1 MKRAV
6 AAVLAGLG
14 ALALGVLP
22 VQADCI
28 RGDFAGW
35 GSDDW
40 GLSFNAGNYYSLT
53 KQATASGS
61 EMKFN
66 NGSTWWGAGTS
77 AGKNSSIGEA
87 RTDGSGNLA
96 LAVTSGKW
104 YTFHVTGHG
113 GWGNRQYLVMETQ
126 YEPLT
131 FLSVVN
137 DHATAYENDVEV
149 TATCTAGTATAIS
162 SEENVYLWY
171 KIGDGAGV
179 ITNMTKTGLAARAK
193 IPGQPAGTTV
203 EYFVFTSTMPSN
215 LFTSVTLVSAD
226 QYGNDAT
233 IDQFGFCMLGLS
245 KDNGANY
252 SYTTVSEDIEYT
264 AGNVWHR
271 PASAEPWSTAT
282 MRNPASVADG
292 DFVFLR
298 LGGNPA
304 SGADTITSA
313 QLKYKVDSGSWTTR
327 NLKPENVSG
336 SDYPTNTYWTNSL
349 PQDKM
354 TAGAVVKYY
363 FVAEFENSGQYT
375 TTYVGTT
382 NQTDSVAYLLA
393 DDAKDHPFQF
403 TVGAAP
409 ALPLANHVWHKPDEC
424 PAGASTWS
432 TPMRNP
438 YVLSEG
444 VTNVAVFLG
453 NYQADTDGENL
464 TGGSIFY
471 SIDGGAFAEEE
482 LVWGSEM
489 RNGDNNG
496 YLKFWK
502 YDIDTTGVTAGQ
514 TLRYYFAANVDGH
527 ATTYVISDGADGM
540 VRTNAV
546 DPATDSLFTATCGG
560 RVYNLG
566 NCWHIPANAE
576 PAGSYMRNPTHP
588 YASSDVW
595 IYNGNQAA
603 GEGNP
608 GDQDGG
614 VVYYRK
620 AGTTAWSE
628 TNMWFDTAIENNK
641 YWHSRIPANAF
652 SATESVEY
660 VIKVTYADHDD
671 TYLGLAAAGD
681 TASSR
686 FGTLEAAAEH
696 PFDFTYAGE
705 AGQEP
710 AFVWHGGNAVKISGT
725 NVQLWVKTGYVQ
737 GTNAWADQAQ
747 IRYKVVVPAQAS
759 STDRQGVRAIPRK
772 RGARAVDPELTQTVE
787 MRFDHTEEDPSG
799 IGQAMWWVGSVTNT
813 ELATA
818 GAKLC
823 YQIAVRR
830 TTDGGGNGT
839 WRLAEYQ
846 AGGANDTV
854 FEYTMASSGANKLT
868 VNGLN
873 ADYTTSKFFIDES
886 KGESAHLHVVY
897 EAPAEALANTVQ
909 IYANVGRRDF
919 WNADIDGNGVPDAIR
934 PPDGYWYTA
943 ETTNGYYRA
952 WPMTWDADAGVYT
965 WDQDVDKTGAY
976 RLTARYKV
984 SGNTNWFYYSAL
996 GSGIRDHAVVVSPK
1010 KVLEQNVYEVNG
1022 MTAKA
1027 SSATLEGHSTFED
1040 LIEGEDSYA
1049 EFGIPYLNNIGA
1061 NCLWFQPIHTSSG
1074 YGLKE
1079 GYLPGSPYAAK
1090 DYFTV
1095 SKWYGKSQTTE
1106 GALAEFKDFVS
1117 ACDAGASPGMRTSN
1131 ITSKVGT
1138 INIMLDGVFNH
1149 TSWDAVVGEY
1159 GRQFLAATNYT
1170 RFTNENHEVETITAD
1185 TAIGKVLPGWY
1196 ANCSDYGAP
1205 ATFYYGPEG
1214 GRHDIA
1220 SGPDRGDFGKWLDTA
1235 ELFYGNY
1242 SALVRHN
1249 PDDNGNYL
1257 NESDQYDYTSMTQET
1272 EWLWEYMG
1280 GYVPYWL
1287 EQTGH
1292 NFGNERMGQVDE
1304 NGTAYDDYGID
1315 GLRCDFGQGL
1325 PPQFWEYCINRARA
1339 KKWNFMF
1346 MAESLDG
1353 GKVSYRSNR
1362 HFDILNESFVFAA
1375 RNAGSP
1381 SDLLAVTDDKK
1392 AAYNGG
1398 AVLLNLTSH
1407 DEVMPY
1413 SDPWKTASR
1422 YAMLATVKGLP
1433 MTMYG
1438 QEQGIVPLVRDS
1450 GGVEEGTIVMPG
1462 ERWTGFAKFELNFGK
1477 WVADFKTWNK
1487 LTIWEQPAMGDG
1499 TSFEASHGMARLYGQ
1514 INWAREGSPA
1524 LQSDVQWM
1532 LDNTEGHRSGDVWAM
1547 AKAEEYGA
1555 LANGKDAVLAF
1566 VLFVNDTHY
1575 ATSQTFPIPAGA
1587 ASMLGLEAGES
1598 YTARN
1603 LAASDPEQVLWTKTT
1618 EELTSEGVWV
1628 NFTADQNG
1636 SAFYDDGA
1644 MVYYLKLE
1652 KAVPPAEHTITVTVG
1667 SNGSVDP
1674 DGDVTV
1680 EDGDDQWFDITADE
1694 GFRIESVLADG
1705 VEVAEFDNVSTNYT
1719 HIWENVT
1726 ADGTLEVTF
1735 MPQVWTISALAGDHG
1750 SVSPEGPVSVQAG
1763 TSQEFFVSADDGYRI
1778 ESLLADGTPVAEF
1791 GNDDTSWTYSWPT
1804 VSEDGTLEATF
1815 TERLVP
1821 SEDGVDVPFTWMKAH
1836 YPDATYADMQTQ
1848 VNEVA
1853 TNGYTVWQSY
1863 VANLD
1868 PTDPASQL
1876 VITNFVVSEGAISA
1890 MLQQDRRY
1898 CLQYADQLDGTPQ
1911 WAEPAGTGWWTN
1923 DTGSATSHSFT
1934 DESGAT
1940 EAIRFYRIQVDLI
1953 R

>member
-1 MKRAV
+1 MKWAKKL
-6 AAVLAGLG
+6 VLAAGVTLLG
-14 ALALGVLP
+14 GICNPAW
-22 VQADCI
+22 ADCI
-28 RGDFAGW
+28 RGDFVGW
-35 GSDDW
+35 DSNDW
-40 GLSFNAGNYYSLT
+40 MLEFNAGNYYALT
-53 KQATASGS
+53 VQATASGS

-66 NGSTWWGAGTS
+66 NGSTWWGAGT
-77 AGKNSSIGEA
+77 AAVTNSSIGEA

-96 LAVTSGKW
+96 LPVTSGQW

-113 GWGNRQYLVMETQ
+113 GWATRKYLVMKTQ
-126 YEPLT
+126 YKPAVIAT
-131 FLSVVN
+131 VTDTHS
-137 DHATAYENDVEV
+137 TAYEEDVSVEV
-149 TATCTAGTATAIS
+149 NCQLSADTPRISPEEVFYLVYTTDGWATQTRQ
-162 SEENVYLWY
+162 V
-171 KIGDGAGV
+171 
-179 ITNMTKTGLAARAK
+179 MTKSGITARGT
-193 IPGQPAGTTV
+193 IPGQTAGTTV
-203 EYFVFTSTMPSN
+203 NYYVFSSAMPTS
-215 LFTSVTLVSAD
+215 LFT
-226 QYGNDAT
+226 DAT
-233 IDQFGFCMLGLS
+233 FDSANANGDTVPISQFGFCMLAIAN
-245 KDNGANY
+245 NGGSYA
-252 SYTTVSEDIEYT
+252 YTTESEDIDYV
-264 AGNVWHR
+264 AGNAWHC
-271 PASAEPWSTAT
+271 PTNTEPYASAT
-282 MRNPASVADG
+282 MRAPLEVALG
-292 DFVFLR
+292 DRPFVR
-298 LGGNPA
+298 LGVNPA
-304 SGADTITSA
+304 SGSDAPTKV
-313 QLKYKVDSGSWTTR
+313 QLKYKAGTNAWSTLTM
-327 NLKPENVSG
+327 KPEPHGDGWQPKYDGN
-336 SDYPTNTYWTNSL
+336 DYYTNCITTNKFTAGMTVQYYFYVEYTNSS
-349 PQDKM
+349 Q
-354 TAGAVVKYY
+354 
-363 FVAEFENSGQYT
+363 FAETS
-375 TTYVGTT
+375 VGTT
-382 NQTDSVAYLLA
+382 DQRGSIAYLGA
-393 DDAKDHPFQF
+393 NEAKSHPFQF

-409 ALPLANHVWHKPDEC
+409 VLPLADYVWHVPDEC
-424 PAGASTWS
+424 PSGQSTWS

-438 YVLSEG
+438 YALTEG

-453 NYQADTDGENL
+453 NYQADTGGENM

-471 SIDGGAFAEEE
+471 SIDGAAFVEEE

-489 RNGDNNG
+489 RNGDDNG

-502 YDIDTTGVTAGQ
+502 YDIDTAGVTVGQ

-527 ATTYVISDGADGM
+527 ATTYVISDGAGGM

-546 DPATDSLFTATCGG
+546 DPASDNLFTATCGG
-560 RVYNLG
+560 HVYNLG

-576 PAGSYMRNPTHP
+576 PAGTYMRNPTHP

-608 GDQDGG
+608 GDQNGG

-620 AGTTAWSE
+620 AGTTAWSA

-641 YWHSRIPANAF
+641 FWHGRIPANAF

-681 TASSR
+681 TAGSR
-686 FGTLEAAAEH
+686 FGTLEEAAAH

-737 GTNAWADQAQ
+737 GNDAWADQAQ
-747 IRYKVVVPAQAS
+747 IRYKVVVPDQQ
-759 STDRQGVRAIPRK
+759 STTARQGVRAIPRK
-772 RGARAVDPELTQTVE
+772 KGARAVDPSLTQTVE
-787 MRFDHTEEDPSG
+787 MRFDHTEEDSSG
-799 IGQAMWWVGSVTNT
+799 IGKAMWWVGSVTNT
-813 ELATA
+813 DLAAA
-818 GAKLC
+818 GAVLR

-830 TTDGGGNGT
+830 TTEGGGNGT

-854 FEYTMASSGANKLT
+854 FEYTMASSGANTLT

-886 KGESAHLHVVY
+886 KGETAHLHVVY
-897 EAPAEALANTVQ
+897 SAPSGATDVQ
-909 IYANVGRRDF
+909 IFSNVGRRDY
-919 WNADIDGNGVPDAIR
+919 WGADLDGNGVPDAIR
-934 PPDGYWYTA
+934 PPSGDLVTPANTA
-943 ETTNGYYRA
+943 TTNTYFGA
-952 WPMTWDADAGVYT
+952 WAMTWDADAGVYT
-965 WDQDVDKTGAY
+965 WDADIGKTGAY
-976 RLTARYKV
+976 RLTARYKKD
-984 SGNTNWFYYSAL
+984 GTWHYYSEL
-996 GSGIRDHAVVVSPK
+996 GSGIRDHAIVISPK
-1010 KVLEQNVYEVNG
+1010 KVLEQNIYEVNG
-1022 MTAKA
+1022 LTAKA
-1027 SSATLEGHSTFED
+1027 SAPTLEGHSTFDD
-1040 LIEGEDSYA
+1040 LIEGADGYA

-1106 GALAEFKDFVS
+1106 GALEEFQHFVS
-1117 ACDAGASPGMRTSN
+1117 ACDAGRSGAMISN
-1131 ITSKVGT
+1131 DVPSKVGT

-1149 TSWDAVVGEY
+1149 TSWDAVVGEF

-1235 ELFYGNY
+1235 ELFYGDY

-1257 NESDQYDYTSMTQET
+1257 NESDSYDYTSMTRET

-1280 GYVPYWL
+1280 AYVPYWL
-1287 EQTGH
+1287 EKTGH
-1292 NFGNERMGQVDE
+1292 DFGNERMGQVDA

-1375 RNAGSP
+1375 RNAGNP

-1422 YAMLATVKGLP
+1422 YAMVATVKGLP

-1438 QEQGIVPLVRDS
+1438 QEQGIGPLEWGADGYGEGS
-1450 GGVEEGTIVMPG
+1450 IVEPNAP
-1462 ERWTGFAKFELNFGK
+1462 WTGFAKFELNFGK

-1487 LTIWEQPAMGDG
+1487 LTVWENPPMGD
-1499 TSFEASHGMARLYGQ
+1499 ASREMAKLYGR
-1514 INWAREGSPA
+1514 INRARQESPA

-1532 LDNTEGHRSGDVWAM
+1532 LDKTDGYRSTDIWAM

-1575 ATSQTFPIPAGA
+1575 ATDQTFSIPAGA

-1603 LAASDPEQVLWTKTT
+1603 LASGNAEQVLWTNTT
-1618 EELTSEGVWV
+1618 EQLTSEGVWV

-1636 SAFYDDGA
+1636 SAFYNDGA
-1644 MVYYLKLE
+1644 MVQFLKLE
-1652 KAVPPAEHTITVTVG
+1652 KYVPPATHDITVTVG
-1667 SNGSVDP
+1667 ANGTVSPSGTVSV
-1674 DGDVTV
+1674 V
-1680 EDGDDQWFDITADE
+1680 EGEDQEFVITADS
-1694 GFRIESVLADG
+1694 GYRIESVLADG
-1705 VEVAEFDNVSTNYT
+1705 VAVATFGDSDTTYT
-1719 HIWENVT
+1719 YTWENVT
-1726 ADGTLEVTF
+1726 ADGTLAASFVEQTV
-1735 MPQVWTISALAGDHG
+1735 V
-1750 SVSPEGPVSVQAG
+1750 PVDPVASNGVV
-1763 TSQEFFVSADDGYRI
+1763 VSAAWLDEIYGAGNWT
-1778 ESLLADGTPVAEF
+1778 ADIVDTVG
-1791 GNDDTSWTYSWPT
+1791 GNGRP
-1804 VSEDGTLEATF
+1804 
-1815 TERLVP
+1815 
-1821 SEDGVDVPFTWMKAH
+1821 
-1836 YPDATYADMQTQ
+1836 
-1848 VNEVA
+1848 
-1853 TNGYTVWQSY
+1853 VWQSY
-1863 VANLD
+1863 VAGLD
-1868 PTDPASQL
+1868 PSDESSVFEIDSTDVEMPASGNL
-1876 VITNFVVSEGAISA
+1876 ELSLTIPP
-1890 MLQQDRRY
+1890 DRVGS
-1898 CLQYADQLDGTPQ
+1898 LEYADQLVNGNWTVTHSYTNTGS
-1911 WAEPAGTGWWTN
+1911 EPLTVRWTN
-1923 DTGSATSHSFT
+1923 APAATGN
-1934 DESGAT
+1934 
-1940 EAIRFYRIQVDLI
+1940 FYRL
-1953 R
+1953 RLSLNE